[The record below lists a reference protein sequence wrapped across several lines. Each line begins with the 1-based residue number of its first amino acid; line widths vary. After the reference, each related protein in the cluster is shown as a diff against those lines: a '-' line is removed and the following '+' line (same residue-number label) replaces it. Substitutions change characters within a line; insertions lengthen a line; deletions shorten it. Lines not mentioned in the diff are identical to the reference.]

1 MYDVQVK
8 IKSQWHDITDFASYD
23 DITDMGKVQDVKGL
37 PDGLDLKADFD
48 GIIEWLSLPDD
59 EQDIV
64 LAYYRVTDTFNP
76 EEAQEAY
83 AGTFADGAEFAESLC
98 EDVYYDA
105 LDAVPDFLRK
115 HIDWQAVWDAELHYD
130 YFEQDGHYFRNM

>member
-8 IKSQWHDITDFASYD
+8 IKSQWHDIADFGSYD
-23 DITDMGKVQDVKGL
+23 DITDMGKVQAVKGL
-37 PDGLDLKADFD
+37 PDGLDLKSEFD

-83 AGTFADGAEFAESLC
+83 AGMFADGAEFAESLC
-98 EDVYYDA
+98 EDVYYDSLA
-105 LDAVPDFLRK
+105 AVPDFLRK
-115 HIDWQAVWDAELHYD
+115 HIDWQAVWDCELHYD
-130 YFEQDGHYFRNM
+130 YFEQDGFSK